1 MIDEVIY
8 EISKTENCR
17 ILSIDEI
24 RKIPYLKNKRNVI
37 EIDTDL
43 SSESG
48 YVPVILYLTLENA
61 ELPSIYINEDSYETI
76 KFVPHVNQNFSI
88 CIVED
93 ESISFFEA
101 NLPKISKYFIHK
113 AKEILTIKSSD
124 KETEFKDEFKAYWE
138 IQYNGES
145 TIYEAGVALITNDA
159 PIKCVRFTYNF
170 NFFKFLLYTDS
181 EESSRLFKFLDAKK
195 IKYYEIQPIE
205 VVYDKILPPFDMSF
219 TESIKLLSDEQVSIF
234 RKKINKEGF
243 ESVLFFFR
251 NDKHEYY
258 GWLYEELLPKL
269 HPKILKGH
277 KYSNWE
283 KIALP
288 LYKAS
293 KVRRIS
299 FSNIEKKRL
308 DVRTAGQLIDNDKK
322 VCIIGLGSIGSQ
334 LLQLLTKM
342 PFNQYK
348 FVDHDFLKIENI
360 ARHQYG
366 FSDINKLKVDIA
378 ERYITEKN
386 PFVKVLTFSKSI
398 VKLLSENEFFFEND
412 DFIFIVL
419 GITRYEIYILDY
431 LMKNNITKPVIIIWV
446 EAYLSGGQMIF
457 SHPKDFSKTKE
468 LISDFQYR
476 VLDENVYLREGS
488 CQGTYMPYSMEHINL
503 FLTSIF
509 AEIYKIV
516 NRQQDDSMVYTWFG
530 DLDFVKAKNLKLT
543 TFAQNKESFSLF
555 KTKI

>member
-124 KETEFKDEFKAYWE
+124 KETEVKDEFKAYWE

-243 ESVLFFFR
+243 ESVLFFF
-251 NDKHEYY
+251 
-258 GWLYEELLPKL
+258 
-269 HPKILKGH
+269 
-277 KYSNWE
+277 
-283 KIALP
+283 
-288 LYKAS
+288 
-293 KVRRIS
+293 
-299 FSNIEKKRL
+299 F
-308 DVRTAGQLIDNDKK
+308 
-322 VCIIGLGSIGSQ
+322 
-334 LLQLLTKM
+334 
-342 PFNQYK
+342 
-348 FVDHDFLKIENI
+348 FL
-360 ARHQYG
+360 
-366 FSDINKLKVDIA
+366 
-378 ERYITEKN
+378 
-386 PFVKVLTFSKSI
+386 
-398 VKLLSENEFFFEND
+398 
-412 DFIFIVL
+412 
-419 GITRYEIYILDY
+419 
-431 LMKNNITKPVIIIWV
+431 
-446 EAYLSGGQMIF
+446 
-457 SHPKDFSKTKE
+457 
-468 LISDFQYR
+468 
-476 VLDENVYLREGS
+476 
-488 CQGTYMPYSMEHINL
+488 
-503 FLTSIF
+503 
-509 AEIYKIV
+509 
-516 NRQQDDSMVYTWFG
+516 
-530 DLDFVKAKNLKLT
+530 
-543 TFAQNKESFSLF
+543 
-555 KTKI
+555 